1 MCVAIPGKVVAIGL
15 DGADVEV
22 RGRKR
27 RVSTLLLTDVHVG
40 DYVLISNGM
49 IVERLSAD
57 EALERD
63 AVFAAM
69 LEAIDDTA

>member
-1 MCVAIPGKVVAIGL
+1 
-15 DGADVEV
+15 
-22 RGRKR
+22 
-27 RVSTLLLTDVHVG
+27 
-40 DYVLISNGM
+40 M